1 MNFTDENTRKKFI
14 FYCGTNYQEQGPGN
28 LSDYI
33 DPEFMPDFLG
43 GSSEVRMNY
52 YNLLIFDLDIKCNV
66 NINKTYL
73 PLRCE
78 RVCFHLYAIKSNIKI
93 STSTFSD

>member
-1 MNFTDENTRKKFI
+1 
-14 FYCGTNYQEQGPGN
+14 
-28 LSDYI
+28 
-33 DPEFMPDFLG
+33 MPDFLG

-52 YNLLIFDLDIKCNV
+52 YNLLIFDLDIKYNV